1 MKPHLLLLC
10 LLIAPLHAADLPVLA
25 APDFKEPLPAEFKIV
40 HGMFDPKDGVL
51 ICAEKPE
58 NKHVAVLWHQVA
70 WNTGVFECDFRFDGS
85 KSLIIGCDGRGVDKP
100 LAHTGRVVIT
110 PKLLSIAEDSV
121 KPSHTL
127 TKAPCDLQ
135 PGVWHRLRIE
145 WSGDKIIAQV
155 GDQRIEATHPYLASP
170 KTRSWIAVGGQ
181 TASIRALKIHGKR

>member
-1 MKPHLLLLC
+1 MKALLILLC
-10 LLIAPLHAADLPVLA
+10 TFALPLHGDDLPVLA

-110 PKLLSIAEDSV
+110 SKLLSIGSGME
-121 KPSHTL
+121 
-127 TKAPCDLQ
+127 
-135 PGVWHRLRIE
+135 RLR
-145 WSGDKIIAQV
+145 
-155 GDQRIEATHPYLASP
+155 
-170 KTRSWIAVGGQ
+170 
-181 TASIRALKIHGKR
+181 KR